1 MMLERKHTV
10 GQIRTIQLS
19 EQLKFVSKSF
29 LSTQNWTLVLIQST
43 GQNGRYTCVSSVS
56 NKEMVKLL
64 YQLLTCKFACYMLEA
79 DNLQQRI
86 ANLWLV
92 VDFNMTR

>member
-56 NKEMVKLL
+56 NKEMVKIPAKSINLDNTLCTDKPRGSFL
-64 YQLLTCKFACYMLEA
+64 YL
-79 DNLQQRI
+79 
-86 ANLWLV
+86 
-92 VDFNMTR
+92 